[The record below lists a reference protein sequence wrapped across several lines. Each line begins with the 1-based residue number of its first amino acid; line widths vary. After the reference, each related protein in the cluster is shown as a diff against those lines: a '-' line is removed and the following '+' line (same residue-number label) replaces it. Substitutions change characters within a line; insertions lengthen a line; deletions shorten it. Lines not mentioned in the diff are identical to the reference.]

1 MTDSPFEP
9 ATPLGPV
16 PLQNLHW
23 VRLRIAMDGQTE
35 GWAQLVPGHYRAL
48 MGESRPDDG
57 TPSPSTAEPA
67 DLEQQIRQQLDELIG
82 AIREQASKNRA
93 EYTADDLSQVEE
105 LAADPQKF
113 DDLIQKIVEVG
124 HEELEAE
131 QGHSDATVSPETAEE
146 ADPGPSA
153 SDHDETGQP
162 GWDLTTD
169 LPVLLSSM
177 QEVSVYET
185 QDGRAQVYLLCQW
198 DLGPGRP
205 ESLTAVTT
213 DRQGNLSLGRPLEAV
228 LAEMTDYLPGLGE
241 RMAVDGP
248 AFEHLATFS
257 QGTDSMTLDPQGV
270 SAALVE
276 LPMTDI
282 PAYLHEDLMHGPVEA
297 APADRGWSLVS
308 ADPATLAHLLEV
320 MNVSAIVVEQ
330 TLWSQNLTFILPAD
344 DTGPEP
350 GSVTDWMNRVMG
362 TPDTSLVG
370 TILTFSWAPEAKQ
383 LGSIFPSNSEAGDE
397 LWMLP
402 GVLPEP
408 RQTQRTGEDLEQ
420 LIWLYGLGEQAAN
433 RFENYVRDTFSVDA
447 LESALQALDLP
458 QEILQVING
467 KIEME
472 SFAGYQRFEPET
484 GSLGRLKE
492 SLEAYPNGEDTL
504 SSLSREIRKRPWLI
518 AADGAAQLG
527 ASGALALWAARRVA
541 TGKSG
546 TAAMVAAATLGATGA
561 AELALARFYQKIQSQ
576 DKPGDPIQGPVV
588 YHRPLSITQEL
599 RAQMSA
605 PRPSDAGD
613 DEPSS
618 SQGVGRVRALGQ
630 KMSHR
635 VSAGAKKQ
643 LGRFFGTD

>member
-9 ATPLGPV
+9 GSQLS
-16 PLQNLHW
+16 NLYW
-23 VRLRIAMDGQTE
+23 VRVRIAMDGQTDN
-35 GWAQLVPGHYRAL
+35 WAQLVPGHYRAL
-48 MGESRPDDG
+48 MGEDYDDVG
-57 TPSPSTAEPA
+57 PTGAHTAEPA

-82 AIREQASKNRA
+82 AIREQASKNRD
-93 EYTADDLSQVEE
+93 EYTAEDLNQVEE

-131 QGHSDATVSPETAEE
+131 QG
-146 ADPGPSA
+146 SA
-153 SDHDETGQP
+153 STLASPVPEEEPAVAASAHELDEPAEP

-185 QDGRAQVYLLCQW
+185 QPGRAQVYLLCQW
-198 DLGPGRP
+198 ELGPGRP
-205 ESLTAVTT
+205 ERLTAVTT
-213 DRQGNLSLGRPLEAV
+213 DRQGSLSLGRPLDHV
-228 LAEMTDYLPGLGE
+228 LAEMTDYLPGLSE
-241 RMAVDGP
+241 RMVVDGP

-257 QGTDSMTLDPQGV
+257 QGTDSMTLDPQGN

-276 LPMTDI
+276 LSMTDL

-297 APADRGWSLVS
+297 APADRGWSLIS

-330 TLWSQNLTFILPAD
+330 TLWSQNLTFIVPAD
-344 DTGPEP
+344 ETGPEA
-350 GSVTDWMNRVMG
+350 GSVTEWMNRVMG
-362 TPDTSLVG
+362 TPDTTLVG
-370 TILTFSWAPEAKQ
+370 TILTFSWGPEAKQ
-383 LGSIFPSNSEAGDE
+383 LGPIFPSQSEAGDE

-420 LIWLYGLGEQAAN
+420 LVWLYGLGEQAAN
-433 RFENYVRDTFSVDA
+433 RFENYVRDTYSVDA

-458 QEILQVING
+458 QELLQVVNR
-467 KIEME
+467 KVEME
-472 SFAGYQRFEPET
+472 SLAGYQRFEPET

-504 SSLSREIRKRPWLI
+504 SHMSRELRKRPWLI

-527 ASGALALWAARRVA
+527 VSGALALWAARRVA
-541 TGKSG
+541 KGQSG

-561 AELALARFYQKIQSQ
+561 AELALARFYQKLRERQE
-576 DKPGDPIQGPVV
+576 PGETIQGPGI
-588 YHRPLSITQEL
+588 HHGQLSITQEI

-605 PRPSDAGD
+605 NRSADTSEQKSPASPVPS
-613 DEPSS
+613 
-618 SQGVGRVRALGQ
+618 RVR
-630 KMSHR
+630 
-635 VSAGAKKQ
+635 Q
-643 LGRFFGTD
+643 LGRSLSRQVSQKAKEGYTRFFGTD